1 MIPIGKTLVS
11 DEVISNRFVCD
22 LKKCKGACCIE
33 GESGAPLEK
42 EELKLIEESYP
53 AVKPFLTADGIKAIE
68 EKGLYLIDDDGDFV
82 TPLIGE
88 GGACAFTVFENGI
101 AACGIEKAYN
111 EGKISFRKPVSCHLY
126 PVRITAY
133 KNYDA
138 VNYHEWEICSPA
150 CKLGKKLSVP
160 VFRFVKDALIRK
172 YGQAWYDELEQRVA
186 LKENEKAAR

>member
-186 LKENEKAAR
+186 LKEAEKAAR

>member
-172 YGQAWYDELEQRVA
+172 YGQAWYDELEQMVA
-186 LKENEKAAR
+186 LKEAEKAAR

>member
-111 EGKISFRKPVSCHLY
+111 EGKIPFRKPVSCHLY

-138 VNYHEWEICSPA
+138 LNYHEWEICSPA

-172 YGQAWYDELEQRVA
+172 YGQAWYDELEQMVA
-186 LKENEKAAR
+186 LKKAEKAAR

>member
-42 EELKLIEESYP
+42 EELKLIKESYP

-111 EGKISFRKPVSCHLY
+111 EGKIPFRKPVSCHLY

-138 VNYHEWEICSPA
+138 LNYHEWEICSPA

-172 YGQAWYDELEQRVA
+172 YGQAWYDELEQMVA
-186 LKENEKAAR
+186 LKEAEKAAR

>member
-111 EGKISFRKPVSCHLY
+111 EGKIPFRKPVSCHLY

-186 LKENEKAAR
+186 LKEAEKAAR

>member
-138 VNYHEWEICSPA
+138 LNYHEWEICSPA

-186 LKENEKAAR
+186 LKKAEKEAR